1 MDSVSVILQV
11 PALVVIGL
19 GLATAVA
26 PCPLATNI
34 AALSYIAR
42 KVADRRWTI
51 LSGILYTL
59 GRSVSY
65 FVLAAALSAG
75 LTNLPG
81 LATGLQRYGHLFLG
95 PVLTL
100 IGMVLLGL
108 IPLPLP
114 AAKSERAQMVA
125 DHWGLLGAFLLGVM
139 FAMAFCPTSAAY
151 FGAVVTVIVRS
162 SQAVW
167 LALLYGVATGLPV
180 FVFALL
186 IALSVRG
193 LGRAF
198 QILTVV
204 DRIVRVTA
212 GVIFLVIGIYFI
224 LLYVFELPINVFLL
238 FADR

>member
-1 MDSVSVILQV
+1 MDSLSVILQV
-11 PALVVIGL
+11 PSLIVIGL

-51 LSGILYTL
+51 LSGVLYTA
-59 GRSVSY
+59 GRSLSY
-65 FVLAAALSAG
+65 FVLAAVLSAG

-81 LATGLQRYGHLFLG
+81 LATGLQKYGHLFLG

-100 IGMVLLGL
+100 IGMLLLGL
-108 IPLPLP
+108 IQVPLPS
-114 AAKSERAQMVA
+114 AKSERAQAVA
-125 DHWGLLGAFLLGVM
+125 DHWGLVGAFVLGVL
-139 FAMAFCPTSAAY
+139 FAMAFCPASAAY
-151 FGAVVTVIVRS
+151 FGAVVTVIMRS

-167 LALLYGVATGLPV
+167 LAWLYGVATGLPV
-180 FVFALL
+180 FVFAVL
-186 IALSVRG
+186 IALSAQG
-193 LGRAF
+193 LGKAF

-204 DRIVRVTA
+204 DRVVRIAA
-212 GVIFLVIGIYFI
+212 GVIFLIIGIYFI

-238 FADR
+238 FAGT